1 MKSYSIVLVLQLQG
15 LELSDGECSESIP
28 VRVSI
33 VSPAATV
40 MENSTGGFE
49 VQIDNFLEHF
59 KRTSKAMEQANEGC
73 PLVVPPVPP
82 RRRPS
87 SNTQSSSRPTSL
99 AKADGF
105 DCLED
110 LNSEGRYCD
119 IQLVYLLIDC
129 G

>member
-1 MKSYSIVLVLQLQG
+1 MKNAVSRFLLRLSCGLVVAPG
-15 LELSDGECSESIP
+15 
-28 VRVSI
+28 
-33 VSPAATV
+33 AAAV

-82 RRRPS
+82 RRRIS
-87 SNTQSSSRPTSL
+87 SNTPSSGSRPTSL
-99 AKADGF
+99 GKADGF

-110 LNSEGRYCD
+110 FNSEGRYCD
-119 IQLVYLLIDC
+119 LVPTSSIC
-129 G
+129 